1 VEQLVDITARR
12 PIVRL
17 NGDKF
22 RQYIGGKNLKRNYSF
37 IVMMTA
43 SMPHRQ
49 CQICRQAYDEF
60 AIVANSWRY
69 SPNFENKLFF
79 GMIDYD
85 EGSDIFHQLGINSAP
100 VFLYFSEKSKA
111 KNPEKMEIQRIGFAA
126 ETIGRW
132 IFEKS
137 EINIR
142 VIRPPNYSGT
152 LALLVL
158 CSLIGALLYVKR
170 NHLDFLY
177 NRTSWAIVSLVT

>member
-1 VEQLVDITARR
+1 MDISARR
-12 PIVRL
+12 PIIRL
-17 NGDKF
+17 NGEKF
-22 RQYIGGKNLKRNYSF
+22 RQYISVKGLKRNYSF
-37 IVMMTA
+37 VIMMTA
-43 SMPHRQ
+43 SLPHRQ

-60 AIVANSWRY
+60 SIVANSWRF

-85 EGSDIFHQLGINSAP
+85 EGSEIFHQLNINSAP
-100 VFLYFSEKSKA
+100 VFFYFSEKGKI
-111 KNPEKMEIQRIGFAA
+111 KHPEKMEIQRIGFAA
-126 ETIGRW
+126 ETIARW

-137 EINIR
+137 EIQIR

-158 CSLIGALLYVKR
+158 CSLIAALLYVKR

-177 NRTSWAIVSLVT
+177 NRTCWAILSLVM